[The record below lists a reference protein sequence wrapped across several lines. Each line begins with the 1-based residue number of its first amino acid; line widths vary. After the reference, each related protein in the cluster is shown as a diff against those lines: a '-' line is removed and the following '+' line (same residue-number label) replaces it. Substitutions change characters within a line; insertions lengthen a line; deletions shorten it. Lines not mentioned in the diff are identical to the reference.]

1 MVAGRYRLISAL
13 GNGGMGTVW
22 LAEDDLLSRQ
32 VAVKEVSPPA
42 DMTEQERGLLRE
54 RTLREA
60 RTAARLSHPNVV
72 TIYDVVEDDG
82 QPWIVMEL
90 VPARSLRDVVQAA
103 GPLTVQQAAGVG
115 LQILAA
121 LSAAHALGIMHRD
134 VKPGNVLIDAG
145 GRAILADFGIAR
157 TQDSTALTTS
167 GVLVGSPSY
176 IAPERARGERGG
188 PESDLWSLGA
198 TLYALVEGRP
208 AYDRAG
214 PLPTLMAVVN
224 EDPDPPSRAGALW
237 PVIRGLLDHVPSRR
251 LGPDEAERMLRQVA
265 GTGGG
270 SGTAILPA
278 LEQGPATGAG
288 AGRTRP
294 GSSLESAER
303 TRTLRARD
311 PDPPDGPSPDPVP
324 VPVESAPAALPEQRD
339 PAALPEQRDPA
350 ALPEQPDPAA
360 RPDESGPNALR
371 DEPDPQAAPG
381 EPDPAALPDG
391 ADPNAPPH
399 EPDPYTRPDEP
410 HPHALPDE
418 PDPRALPDE
427 PDPRALPDEPDQHA
441 RPDEPDPYQ
450 PDEPDPHPVPDSP
463 GLESQ
468 AGPAGTAS
476 PLTAA
481 GWHGVAEQ
489 PGATSHPDTPLG
501 AEPEQA
507 GPKRTPRERRR
518 QLTWVLAVAAA
529 LILVTGVV
537 VTMIVTSHPTSSA
550 SANERHSASSAASRA
565 SRPTATSAGPTTAPP
580 SSPAP
585 TPTSGS
591 GALGPAT
598 IPAGYHEFRDS
609 TGFSI
614 AVPNGWRVS
623 HQGHYVYL
631 LPPSGAE
638 FLLID
643 QSDHPQP
650 NPLADWQQQEANR
663 ESTYPGY
670 HRVRLAATHYPQA
683 EKAADWEFTYYHQG
697 VLTHVLNRN
706 VLANAN
712 HAYALFWSTPETQWS
727 EGWQV
732 FKVLARTF
740 RPAPPSS

>member
-1 MVAGRYRLISAL
+1 VVAGRYRLISAL

-42 DMTEQERGLLRE
+42 DMTERERELLRE

-103 GPLTVQQAAGVG
+103 GPLTAQQAAGVG

-278 LEQGPATGAG
+278 LAQGPATTAG

-303 TRTLRARD
+303 TRTLRAWD
-311 PDPPDGPSPDPVP
+311 PDPADGPSPDP
-324 VPVESAPAALPEQRD
+324 VPVESAPAALPE
-339 PAALPEQRDPA
+339 
-350 ALPEQPDPAA
+350 
-360 RPDESGPNALR
+360 
-371 DEPDPQAAPG
+371 EPDAHALLE
-381 EPDPAALPDG
+381 EPD
-391 ADPNAPPH
+391 
-399 EPDPYTRPDEP
+399 
-410 HPHALPDE
+410 PHALPDE
-418 PDPRALPDE
+418 PDPAALPEEPDPAALLDEPDPAALPDE
-427 PDPRALPDEPDQHA
+427 PDPHALPDEPDPA
-441 RPDEPDPYQ
+441 AL
-450 PDEPDPHPVPDSP
+450 PDEPDPHALPDEPDPAALPASP
-463 GLESQ
+463 GLE
-468 AGPAGTAS
+468 GPTGLAGTAS
-476 PLTAA
+476 PLGAA
-481 GWHGVAEQ
+481 GVAGSHGVAEL
-489 PGATSHPDTPLG
+489 PGATSHPDTPLR
-501 AEPEQA
+501 AEPEEA
-507 GPKRTPRERRR
+507 GPRRTPRERRR
-518 QLTWVLAVAAA
+518 QLTWVLAAAAA

-537 VTMIVTSHPTSSA
+537 VTIIVTGHPASLA
-550 SANERHSASSAASRA
+550 SANGHHPASSATPHA

-614 AVPNGWRVS
+614 AVPDGWRVS

-631 LPPSGAE
+631 LPPSGAD

-670 HRVRLAATHYPQA
+670 RRIRLAATHYPQA

-697 VLTHVLNRN
+697 VLTRVLNRN